1 MLPLYLPMQVDLTAL
16 GTITSELTSVRKL
29 TPPGLRTSG
38 LSLWR
43 WRCFIKLILRE
54 RAVALFETE
63 E

>member
-1 MLPLYLPMQVDLTAL
+1 MQVDLTAL

-43 WRCFIKLILRE
+43 CFIKLILRE